1 MTLQKL
7 KPARESHEMDTTIS
21 LADWNLL
28 GKYKT
33 SLRHSVPILAQ
44 RGSWE
49 PYKRSD
55 EPLTNTVNTAPFG
68 AFLWKFQVNFS
79 LLLYHRLSSSHRL
92 WRTLFSFNSAF
103 LSDGYSVLNLSFHQ
117 TAFVACFWPLFASV
131 GLIKL
136 ISNSSRQKRFLKSF
150 ARYAQRFSNRTL
162 RLCWS
167 LILPGYVTKINQIS
181 LNCGLLLTSSCRV
194 HALKCLREI
203 VIVFST
209 RQLIIE
215 LRAYLL
221 LKKL

>member
-7 KPARESHEMDTTIS
+7 KPARESHEIDRTIW

-44 RGSWE
+44 RSSWE
-49 PYKRSD
+49 TYKRSD
-55 EPLTNTVNTAPFG
+55 TVNTAPFG

-92 WRTLFSFNSAF
+92 WRKLFSFNSAF
-103 LSDGYSVLNLSFHQ
+103 LSDGYFVLNLSFHL

-136 ISNSSRQKRFLKSF
+136 ISNSSRQDRLLGMLSAFQIE
-150 ARYAQRFSNRTL
+150 RYDYA
-162 RLCWS
+162 
-167 LILPGYVTKINQIS
+167 
-181 LNCGLLLTSSCRV
+181 GL
-194 HALKCLREI
+194 
-203 VIVFST
+203 
-209 RQLIIE
+209 
-215 LRAYLL
+215 
-221 LKKL
+221 